1 MDKELFEKTE
11 RKMESMQQTSE
22 FSWIQVQ
29 FLKSAVE
36 VLLQSR
42 QTLMWT
48 YCLAFFLTRSSN
60 ATALF
65 EDNQRDLEMAVESLS
80 ELLEKEITSQNA
92 ADLRKSVL
100 DKTEYVNRR
109 RQVLLSD
116 SAIGHKEKRW
126 SYNFDV

>member
-1 MDKELFEKTE
+1 
-11 RKMESMQQTSE
+11 MEAMQKTSE

-29 FLKSAVE
+29 FLKSAVQ

-48 YCLAFFLTRSSN
+48 YCLAFFLSRSSN

-65 EDNQRDLEMAVESLS
+65 EDNQRDLEMAVEALS
-80 ELLEKEITSQNA
+80 ELLETEITAENA
-92 ADLRKSVL
+92 SETRKLVL

-116 SAIGHKEKRW
+116 TAAGHLEHRW
-126 SYNFDV
+126 EYQSSE

>member
-1 MDKELFEKTE
+1 
-11 RKMESMQQTSE
+11 MEEMQHQSE

-29 FLKSAVE
+29 FLKQAVQ
-36 VLLQSR
+36 VLLKSR

-48 YCLAFFLTRSSN
+48 YGLAYYLTRTSN
-60 ATALF
+60 ATAIF

-80 ELLEKEITSQNA
+80 GLLETNITAENA
-92 ADLRKSVL
+92 AEVRTMVL

-116 SAIGHKEKRW
+116 TAAGHREHRW
-126 SYNFDV
+126 EYWS

>member
-1 MDKELFEKTE
+1 
-11 RKMESMQQTSE
+11 MQQTSE